1 MNASKSRYASF
12 SQLQAAAIYIIGRN
26 TSVLIFERMKMIP
39 GRCTHKGCETINQS
53 FKDIT
58 KPEVLIK

>member
-26 TSVLIFERMKMIP
+26 TSVLIFERMIP